1 MMIIMARLIA
11 ESSERVFVEPYGT
24 FDDYYDT
31 PNEDMR
37 IWISKKKISTIN
49 DEYVEDY
56 TPWLNTEQ
64 PVELAVSEKTGE
76 RLL

>member
-11 ESSERVFVEPYGT
+11 ESSQRVLVEPYGT
-24 FDDYYDT
+24 FNDYYDT
-31 PNEDMR
+31 PNEEMR
-37 IWISKKKISTIN
+37 TWIPKKKISTIN

-56 TPWLNTEQ
+56 FPWLNTEQ
-64 PVELAVSEKTGE
+64 PVELAVSEHTGE

>member
-11 ESSERVFVEPYGT
+11 ESSQRVLVEPYGT
-24 FDDYYDT
+24 FNDYYDT

-37 IWISKKKISTIN
+37 TWVSKKKIATIN

-56 TPWLNTEQ
+56 LPLLNTSE
-64 PVELAVSEKTGE
+64 PVELAVSEHTGG

>member
-11 ESSERVFVEPYGT
+11 ESSERVLVEPYGT

-37 IWISKKKISTIN
+37 SWVAKKKISTIN
-49 DEYVEDY
+49 DEYVVD
-56 TPWLNTEQ
+56 TKDPI
-64 PVELAVSEKTGE
+64 ELAVSEKTGE

>member
-11 ESSERVFVEPYGT
+11 ESSQRVFVEPYGT
-24 FDDYYDT
+24 FNDYYDE
-31 PNEDMR
+31 PNEELR
-37 IWISKKKISTIN
+37 QWVSKKQISTIN

-56 TPWLNTEQ
+56 LPWLNTAE
-64 PVELAVSEKTGE
+64 PVELAVSEHTGE